1 MHDSNRY
8 ALDARLRHVLALHFD
23 PHGGSPYWIERAR
36 NLGFDPRREITTFA
50 DLPRLERFDL
60 SVLSTRPVE
69 DFVPRCLLSD
79 AKPQYILAETGGT
92 AGTPCSAI
100 HRSDEFEAAF
110 VTPFVRAAQRV
121 RFPRGLNW
129 LFIGPSGP
137 HIIGRAARA
146 CARAMDSLEPFT
158 LDFDPRWAKKLP
170 EGSLGRKRYT
180 EHILAQAER
189 ILRTQKIGVLF
200 ATPPVLA
207 SLAPHVDA
215 IHRERIQA
223 IHFGGMVVT
232 PELRRTLSREFPQAL
247 LLAGYGNTLFGVAP
261 ELVCDPQA
269 EISYYAHG
277 TRLVYQV
284 VEPETMAL
292 VPYGSRGRVLAHRM
306 DETQFLPNVIER
318 DTATRVPPVASA
330 AFDGFIAD
338 GLGDP
343 QPLADVVAQHALGLY

>member
-1 MHDSNRY
+1 MPDSYRN

-23 PHGGSPYWIERAR
+23 PHGGSPYWIERAKT
-36 NLGFDPRREITTFA
+36 LGFDPRREVTNA
-50 DLPRLERFDL
+50 SELCRLGRFDL
-60 SVLSTRPVE
+60 AVLSARPIE
-69 DFVPRCLLSD
+69 DFVPQCLLAESRS
-79 AKPQYILAETGGT
+79 QYILAETGGT
-92 AGTPCSAI
+92 SGTPSSAI

-110 VTPFVRAAQRV
+110 VIPFVRAAQRV
-121 RFPRGLNW
+121 QFPRGLNW

-137 HIIGRAARA
+137 HIIARAARA

-170 EGSLGRKRYT
+170 DGSFGRKRYT

-189 ILRTQKIGVLF
+189 ILRTQNIGVLF
-200 ATPPVLA
+200 ATPPILAALA
-207 SLAPHVDA
+207 SHVDA

-232 PELRRTLSREFPQAL
+232 AELRSKLALEFPRAIL
-247 LLAGYGNTLFGVAP
+247 LSGYGNTLFGVAP
-261 ELVCDPQA
+261 ELAYEPDTGV
-269 EISYYAHG
+269 SYHAHG

-284 VEPETMAL
+284 VEPESLAV
-292 VPYGSRGRVLAHRM
+292 VPYGSRGRVLAHRL

-330 AFDGFIAD
+330 VLDGFVGD

-343 QPLADVVAQHALGLY
+343 QPTQDAVMQQILGLY